1 MRCWTSGTLEWCRNT
16 RSRPE
21 WTSIVTEEE
30 QESTR
35 TLTTSLVAELPEL
48 TFIIYSGNCIPSSTS
63 SSSCSSFI
71 SILLPPHRTA
81 PHPKSQV
88 NCHKLC
94 YVAAQLRPPKRS
106 ALLPFSYLL
115 FVIYFFMSYHT
126 DAAVALLSSF
136 FPFISLI
143 TT

>member
-48 TFIIYSGNCIPSSTS
+48 TFIIYSGNNCIPSSSS

-94 YVAAQLRPPKRS
+94 YVAAQLRPQALRS
-106 ALLPFSYLL
+106 APVFL
-115 FVIYFFMSYHT
+115 FVICYLFFYVLPHGRGRCSFF
-126 DAAVALLSSF
+126 LSSF
-136 FPFISLI
+136 PLLFR
-143 TT
+143 